1 MLTEAR
7 QALIDLIANSALTF
21 ETTKKY
27 EGELTDSP
35 QLNCALPACFVM
47 FDDGAPMGNVPDAD
61 FELIVVTENR
71 QNRKKK
77 DETDNLSMIDN
88 LAGFLFDSQVFGE
101 RLQYSI
107 QQKDRRN
114 VRTLLN
120 NHRHTIRTLKIT
132 VRISRG

>member
-1 MLTEAR
+1 MLIEAR
-7 QALIDLIANSALTF
+7 QALINLIDGSALTF

-35 QLNCALPACFVM
+35 QLNCNLPACFVM
-47 FDDGAPMGNVPDAD
+47 FDDGAPMANVPDVD

-77 DETDNLSMIDN
+77 DEGDNLHLVDD
-88 LAGFLFDSQVFGE
+88 LAGFLFDSQIFGE
-101 RLQYSI
+101 RLRYSV

-132 VRISRG
+132 VRIARG